1 MQKNQ
6 VKTISKHALQRLP
19 YYLNYLKK
27 KQKEGIINISSPM
40 IAMELDLNEVQ
51 VRKDIASVSNRD
63 GRPKTGHNVELL
75 IEDIENFLGYNN
87 VDHAVLVGAGQLGS
101 ALLHY
106 KGFEN
111 YGLEIIAAFDS
122 NPCLFNQE
130 INGIK
135 VTSVDKLEDLVSRLK
150 VHIGIITVPAQ
161 YAQDVCNKMIRGGV
175 LAIWNFAPVHLNV
188 PDNIL
193 VHNENM
199 ASSLAVLSRHLKEKM
214 TTKK

>member
-1 MQKNQ
+1 MVKNQ

-19 YYLNYLKK
+19 FYLNYLKK
-27 KQKEGIINISSPM
+27 KQAEGIKNISSPM

-51 VRKDIASVSNRD
+51 VRKDIASVSKRE
-63 GRPKTGHNVELL
+63 GRPKTGHNVNYL
-75 IEDIENFLGYNN
+75 IEDIESFLGYNN
-87 VDHAVLVGAGQLGS
+87 VDHAVIVGVGHLGN

-111 YGLEIIAAFDS
+111 YGLEIIAAFD
-122 NPCLFNQE
+122 NDPNLFNAE
-130 INGIK
+130 VNGIK
-135 VTSVDKLEDLVSRLK
+135 ITSIDKLEDLVNRLK

-161 YAQDVCNKMIRGGV
+161 YAQDVCDKMIKGGV

-188 PDNIL
+188 PENIL

-214 TTKK
+214 AAKK

>member
-1 MQKNQ
+1 MLKNQ
-6 VKTISKHALQRLP
+6 VKTISKQALQRLP
-19 YYLNYLKK
+19 FYLNYLKK
-27 KQKEGIINISSPM
+27 KQEEGIKNISSPM

-51 VRKDIASVSNRD
+51 VRKDIACVSKRD
-63 GRPKTGHNVELL
+63 GRPKTGHNVDLL
-75 IEDIENFLGYNN
+75 IDDIETFLGYNN
-87 VDHAVLVGAGQLGS
+87 VDRAVIVGAGQLGR

-122 NPCLFNQE
+122 NPALFNQE
-130 INGIK
+130 INGVK
-135 VTSVDKLEDLVSRLK
+135 VASIDKLEDLVDRLK

-161 YAQDVCNKMIRGGV
+161 YAQEVCDKMIKGGV
-175 LAIWNFAPVHLNV
+175 LAIWNFAPIHLNV
-188 PDNIL
+188 PENIL

-214 TTKK
+214 AAKK